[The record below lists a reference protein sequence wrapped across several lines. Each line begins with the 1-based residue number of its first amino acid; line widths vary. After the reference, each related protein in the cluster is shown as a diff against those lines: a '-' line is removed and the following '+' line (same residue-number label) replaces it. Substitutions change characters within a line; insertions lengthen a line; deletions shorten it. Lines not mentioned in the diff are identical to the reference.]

1 MNKKFFL
8 LTFLALTGLYY
19 ISSVSA
25 QENVSISTVIEEGGT
40 GPFKA
45 IVTGD
50 KSLDGFAIYRPGD
63 MSLFGNTQK
72 LPVILWG
79 NGACYNSSAGFK
91 NFLSEIASYG
101 YIILAIGPYETLIKA
116 DQEIMRQPTKSVQL
130 LDALNWITEQ
140 NNNTS
145 GFYFNKIDISKV
157 AVMGQSCG
165 GLQALEVSTDPRI
178 TTTIVCNSG
187 IFNDAPPAQ
196 LPSLPLLKKE
206 LLQQLHGP
214 VIYILG
220 GKTDIAY
227 GNGTDDFS
235 RITKI
240 PAVMM
245 NQEVGHG
252 GTYGQPHGGAF
263 AIAATAWLNWQ
274 LKGDK
279 KASLMFIG
287 GDCGF
292 CKDPLWKVETK
303 NFNN

>member
-1 MNKKFFL
+1 MNKKLSLFAFL
-8 LTFLALTGLYY
+8 FLSGLIF
-19 ISSVSA
+19 ISPVSA
-25 QENVSISTVIEEGGT
+25 QVNVPSSTIIEEGGT

-45 IVTGD
+45 MVTGD
-50 KSLDGFAIYRPGD
+50 KSLPGFTIYRPQD
-63 MSLFGNTQK
+63 MSVFGNTQK

-79 NGACYNSSAGFK
+79 NGACYNSSAGFR
-91 NFLSEIASYG
+91 NFLNEIASNG
-101 YIILAIGPYETLIKA
+101 YIVLAIGPYETLINA
-116 DQEIMRQPTKSVQL
+116 DQELMRQATKSGQL

-140 NNNTS
+140 NNNKS
-145 GFYFNKIDISKV
+145 EVYFNKIDISKV

-178 TTTIVCNSG
+178 TTTVVCNSG

-196 LPSLPLLKKE
+196 LPSLPVLKKE

-235 RITKI
+235 RITKV

-252 GTYGQPHGGAF
+252 GTYNQPHGGAF

-279 KASLMFIG
+279 KSSLMFIG
-287 GDCGF
+287 DDCGF
-292 CKDPLWKVETK
+292 CKDKLWKIETK